1 VSEVIDS
8 YKTLS
13 EASEGIYKEKGSKFI
28 AFAIPVKTE
37 EEIKVELDLI
47 RKKYHDARHHCYAWT
62 LGADRSRFRANDDG
76 EPNHS
81 AGDPIL
87 SQIKSLELTNVLVVV
102 VRYFGGTK
110 LGIGGLINAYK
121 VAARDGL
128 TRAQIIDRIITNS
141 VELKYPFSSTNQAM
155 KLIKECEIKITNQ
168 IFDNHCTI
176 EGKIPLQHLALFQSE
191 IELLNKLGVE
201 ISIKVDFI

>member
-1 VSEVIDS
+1 MITS
-8 YKTLS
+8 YKTVKSKSSGL
-13 EASEGIYKEKGSKFI
+13 YKEKGSKFI
-28 AFAIPVKTE
+28 SLVYHVESRNEIDNILKAVKKE
-37 EEIKVELDLI
+37 
-47 RKKYHDARHHCYAWT
+47 YHDARHRCYAYT
-62 LGADRSRFRANDDG
+62 LGVETRTFRANDDG

-128 TRAQIIDRIITNS
+128 TRAQIVDRIITNS

-155 KLIKECEIKITNQ
+155 KLIKECEIKITKQ

-176 EGKIPLQHLALFQSE
+176 EGKIPLQHLALFHSE
-191 IELLNKLGVE
+191 IELLNKLGIE
-201 ISIKVDFI
+201 ISIKVDII

>member
-1 VSEVIDS
+1 MITS
-8 YKTLS
+8 YKTVKSKSSGL
-13 EASEGIYKEKGSKFI
+13 YKEKGSKFI
-28 AFAIPVKTE
+28 SLVYHVESRNEIDNILKAVKKE
-37 EEIKVELDLI
+37 YD
-47 RKKYHDARHHCYAWT
+47 DARHHCYAYT
-62 LGADRSRFRANDDG
+62 LGVETRTFRANDDG